1 MGNSSQSSSQYSSK
15 RLSDIKNDF
24 ERGVFLV
31 LYNSPKQRYHRSVAA
46 IILVLKHVLRGLL
59 FSWPLYLLAL
69 AAYSIPD
76 GSVWLVLFMLL
87 PAMYVSWTILNRG
100 IREDYSNLVDGYLLR
115 SGYLG
120 RMMFHGKI

>member
-1 MGNSSQSSSQYSSK
+1 MADYSSK

-24 ERGVFLV
+24 ERGVFV
-31 LYNSPKQRYHRSVAA
+31 VVYNSPKQRYHRGVAA
-46 IILVLKHVLRGLL
+46 MMLVIKHVLRGLL

-76 GSVWLVLFMLL
+76 ASVWLVLLLLL
-87 PAMYVSWTILNRG
+87 PAMYVSWVILYRG
-100 IREDYSNLVDGYLLR
+100 IREDYENLVDGYLLR

-120 RMMFHGKI
+120 RMIFHGKI